1 MTEESALVTPRMRER
16 LGVWT
21 PWGPPSPPIS
31 ESDIRRWAIA
41 VYWPD
46 PPPRLYWDQEYATTT
61 RWGGIVAPV
70 EFNPFAWPP
79 PDQRTAP
86 APTGERRERTA
97 RRVNGGS
104 RIRFGVV
111 MRPGDRIEARSRL
124 EGWRA
129 KDGRTGELL
138 LVDVHHEWR
147 NQRGELVRDAVHT
160 LIYR

>member
-1 MTEESALVTPRMRER
+1 MTVESPLVTARMRER

-41 VYWPD
+41 VYWPEA
-46 PPPRLYWDQEYATTT
+46 PPRLYWDAAHARTT
-61 RWGGIVAPV
+61 RWGGIVAPA

-79 PDQRTAP
+79 PDRDPERRIAR
-86 APTGERRERTA
+86 ERREPTA

-104 RIRFGVV
+104 HIRFGVA
-111 MRPGDRIEARSRL
+111 MRPGDRIEARSQL
-124 EGWRA
+124 VEWRA
-129 KDGRTGELL
+129 KTGREGDLL
-138 LVDVHHEWR
+138 FVDFRHEWR
-147 NQRGELVRDAVHT
+147 NQLHEPVRDAVHT